1 MGDPKVR
8 ACTFISGFI
17 TTHLSHLYT
26 HSYVVL
32 YILKGDN
39 LQAHKS
45 KLFIPRTTCS
55 VYLCSTKSI
64 FIEVQQTFLE
74 LALQTY
80 YKCVLQ
86 SASFSNLHDSQV
98 STAARPMG
106 QTATKIN
113 LECFCSGASVSQEFP
128 IFFIWRPLRFLIL
141 SSLRICLFKHKPK
154 PNYEKL
160 TN

>member
-17 TTHLSHLYT
+17 TSHLSHLYT

-55 VYLCSTKSI
+55 VYLCSTNQYLLKYSKPS
-64 FIEVQQTFLE
+64 L
-74 LALQTY
+74 
-80 YKCVLQ
+80 
-86 SASFSNLHDSQV
+86 NLHCKLTISVYYSRLAFQFTRQPSQHCG
-98 STAARPMG
+98 RPMG

-128 IFFIWRPLRFLIL
+128 IFFI
-141 SSLRICLFKHKPK
+141 
-154 PNYEKL
+154 
-160 TN
+160 